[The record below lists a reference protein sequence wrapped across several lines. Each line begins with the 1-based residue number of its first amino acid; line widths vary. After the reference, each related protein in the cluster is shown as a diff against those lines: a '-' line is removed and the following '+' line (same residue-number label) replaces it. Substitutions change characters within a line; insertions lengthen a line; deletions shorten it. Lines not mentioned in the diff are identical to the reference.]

1 MVAEAA
7 GVHNTTVSLALRNN
21 PSLPAST
28 RERIQA
34 IAAALGYRPDPALR
48 ALASYRRG
56 MSAPRQVE
64 TIAFVTA
71 ADTRHGWRGDTLLR
85 TAFGGASARAEELG
99 FRLEPFWLLEPGLTP
114 GRLSRILDHR
124 GIHAVLLASNP
135 DCSLPTAR
143 FDWSR
148 LCGIALGFVPKDST
162 LQAVIPAA
170 HTTSG
175 EASGLPRSDGYQ
187 VGVVAMEI
195 LASRLE
201 QHGRELPKI
210 KMTTVVEGALAALER
225 TA

>member
-21 PSLPAST
+21 PSLPAKT

-56 MSAPRQVE
+56 ISGPRQVE
-64 TIAFVTA
+64 TLAFVTA
-71 ADTRHGWRGDTLLR
+71 TDTRHGWRDDALLR
-85 TAFGGASARAEELG
+85 TYFEGASARAEELG
-99 FRLEPFWLLEPGLTP
+99 FRLEPFWLREPGLTP
-114 GRLSRILDHR
+114 LRLSRILDHR
-124 GIHAVLLASNP
+124 GIHAVLLATHP
-135 DCSLPTAR
+135 DTCLPTAT

-148 LCGIALGFVPKDST
+148 LCGVALGFVPNDST
-162 LQAVIPAA
+162 LQAVIPASPA
-170 HTTSG
+170 HPGAARCLSP
-175 EASGLPRSDGYQ
+175 ADGYH

-195 LASRLE
+195 LAGRLE
-201 QHGRELPKI
+201 QHGRELPKVKI
-210 KMTTVVEGALAALER
+210 TTVVEGPLAELGR